1 MREHLKWL
9 VAARFGGK
17 QIKLADALRVD
28 SPWLSR
34 YLTGRSKHAK
44 DLDSRQLND
53 YHSSIIHYLG
63 RAELPTETP
72 TATEI
77 AAAAVEAATTA
88 SAAEAAAST
97 PKPAKPS
104 PAAPVFKAAA
114 PKAAVLSVDLSDV
127 AEWREGGAVHIMAL
141 GVPVLVDDRWL
152 MTCPG
157 GGDRVLRLR
166 IGLRGRRTISSRSHA
181 SVAGRTFEW
190 WIEALDS
197 RAELAHHG
205 GPLWVAREV
214 TSSAASRCG

>member
-77 AAAAVEAATTA
+77 AAAAVEATATA
-88 SAAEAAAST
+88 FEGKQAQQ
-97 PKPAKPS
+97 S
-104 PAAPVFKAAA
+104 P
-114 PKAAVLSVDLSDV
+114 
-127 AEWREGGAVHIMAL
+127 
-141 GVPVLVDDRWL
+141 
-152 MTCPG
+152 
-157 GGDRVLRLR
+157 
-166 IGLRGRRTISSRSHA
+166 
-181 SVAGRTFEW
+181 
-190 WIEALDS
+190 
-197 RAELAHHG
+197 
-205 GPLWVAREV
+205 
-214 TSSAASRCG
+214 SSAASSSTAATHRTEAFCGEGAQAGSRGCAQGRQAERSARTRSRRAQKGQEIVSDIWARVDVICQGNECFVPPQAQNFLACGALAHHPPKKGK